1 VTSAMMA
8 LTTFLVDYF
17 PYPLF
22 FLFLWSLL
30 IFIITTTWIFNRTVF
45 PKSSKDKINLIIGIT
60 TEDET
65 QKVRI
70 TKDTA
75 DQIEKLLI
83 KHNLSNRYQ
92 VKVLHNHLAKK
103 LSEKIKL
110 YSESMKAGFADSE
123 DMRKFN
129 HVSDRMNA
137 KFFVY
142 GDLIKRDSPN
152 GQYLLSF
159 EALIKHAQPTT
170 EQGKILRDEFNQL
183 WTNEV
188 RILESDELNGFRSN
202 AEHLFF
208 TASFMLGLAT
218 FVDNQ
223 FLEGISIWKELENH
237 VKRKED
243 LKKHLPKITELKSIS
258 YFLQSRL
265 DYFAGNMERSMEFRE
280 KVLDI
285 TSNNYDSHLT
295 QAIKEVSL
303 RDRPDLALQHI
314 SKAKELSKGDG
325 TWKYSKFY
333 LEIKLNDQ
341 EEALKTLDDIIG
353 NSFTNEVDTIHQVI
367 AYNHN
372 CLQKDSKHVQTHFI
386 IGAFLYKKLSNP
398 VAAYEQFEKFIECC
412 QGNEQ
417 FNQLVQR
424 AKSYINEIDPILGI
438 EKK

>member
-1 VTSAMMA
+1 MMA
-8 LTTFLVDYF
+8 LTTFLVDYL
-17 PYPLF
+17 PYPIF
-22 FLFLWSLL
+22 FLCLWALL
-30 IFIITTTWIFNRTVF
+30 VFIITTTWIFNRTVF
-45 PKSSKDKINLIIGIT
+45 PKGSKEKINLIIGIT

-75 DQIEKLLI
+75 DQMEKLLI
-83 KHNLSNRYQ
+83 RHNLSNRYQ

-103 LSEKIKL
+103 LSEIIKL
-110 YSESMKAGFADSE
+110 YAESMKAGFSDSE

-129 HVSDRMNA
+129 FVSDRMNA

-159 EALIKHAQPTT
+159 EALIKHARPTT
-170 EQGKILRDEFNQL
+170 EQGKFLRDEFNQL
-183 WTNEV
+183 WINEV
-188 RILESDELNGFRSN
+188 RILESDELNGFRNN

-223 FLEGISIWKELENH
+223 FLEGISIWEELESH

-243 LKKHLPKITELKSIS
+243 LQKHLPKITQLKSIS

-265 DYFAGNMERSMEFRE
+265 DYFAGNMERSMKFRE

-285 TSNNYDSHLT
+285 TPNNYDSHLT

-303 RDRPDLALQHI
+303 RNRPDLALQHI
-314 SKAKELSKGDG
+314 SKAKELSNGDG

-341 EEALKTLDDIIG
+341 EEALKTLDDIIS
-353 NSFTNEVDTIHQVI
+353 NSFNNEVDTINQVI
-367 AYNHN
+367 AYNHH
-372 CLQKDSKHVQTHFI
+372 CLQKDPKHIQTHFI
-386 IGAFLYKKLSNP
+386 IGVFLYKKLSNP
-398 VAAYEQFEKFIECC
+398 VSAYDQFEKFIECC
-412 QGNEQ
+412 QYYEQ
-417 FNQLVQR
+417 YNQLVLR
-424 AKSYINEIDPILGI
+424 AKSYINEINPILGI

>member
-1 VTSAMMA
+1 MI
-8 LTTFLVDYF
+8 L
-17 PYPLF
+17 
-22 FLFLWSLL
+22 
-30 IFIITTTWIFNRTVF
+30 IITTTWIFNRTLF
-45 PKSSKDKINLIIGIT
+45 PKGSKDKINLIIGIT

-65 QKVRI
+65 QKIRI

-75 DQIEKLLI
+75 DQIDKLLT
-83 KHNLSNRYQ
+83 KHNLSKRYQ

-103 LSEKIKL
+103 LIKIIKV
-110 YSESMKAGFADSE
+110 YGDSMKAGLADSE

-129 HVSDRMNA
+129 TISDRMKA

-152 GQYLLSF
+152 GQFLLSF

-183 WTNEV
+183 CTNEV

-223 FLEGISIWKELENH
+223 FLEGISIWEELEAH
-237 VKRKED
+237 VKGKND
-243 LKKHLPKITELKSIS
+243 LKKHLPKIIQLKSTS

-265 DYFAGNMERSMEFRE
+265 DYFTGNMTRSMEYRE
-280 KVLDI
+280 KVLAI
-285 TSNNYDSHLT
+285 TPNNYDSHLI

-303 RDRPDLALQHI
+303 RDRPDLAMQHI
-314 SKAKELSKGDG
+314 AKAKELSKGDG

-341 EEALKTLDDIIG
+341 EEALKLLMILLII
-353 NSFTNEVDTIHQVI
+353 
-367 AYNHN
+367 
-372 CLQKDSKHVQTHFI
+372 
-386 IGAFLYKKLSNP
+386 LSP
-398 VAAYEQFEKFIECC
+398 M
-412 QGNEQ
+412 
-417 FNQLVQR
+417 
-424 AKSYINEIDPILGI
+424 KSTRSN
-438 EKK
+438 K

>member
-1 VTSAMMA
+1 MMA
-8 LTTFLVDYF
+8 LTAFLVDYF
-17 PYPLF
+17 PYPLV
-22 FLFLWSLL
+22 FLNLWALL

-45 PKSSKDKINLIIGIT
+45 PKGSKDKINLIIGIT

-75 DQIEKLLI
+75 DQIDKLLT
-83 KHNLSNRYQ
+83 KHNLSNKYQ

-103 LSEKIKL
+103 LSEIIKI
-110 YSESMKAGFADSE
+110 YGESIKAGLADSE

-129 HVSDRMNA
+129 FISARMNA

-152 GQYLLSF
+152 GQYVLSF

-170 EQGKILRDEFNQL
+170 EQGEILRDEFNQL

-223 FLEGISIWKELENH
+223 FLEGISIWEELETH
-237 VKRKED
+237 VKGKND
-243 LKKHLPKITELKSIS
+243 LKKHLPKIIQLKSTS

-265 DYFAGNMERSMEFRE
+265 DYFAGNMKRSLEFRE

-285 TSNNYDSHLT
+285 TPNNYDSHLT

-303 RDRPDLALQHI
+303 RDRPDLAMQHI
-314 SKAKELSKGDG
+314 AKAKKLSKGDG

-341 EEALKTLDDIIG
+341 EEALKTLDEIIG

-367 AYNHN
+367 AYNHH
-372 CLQKDSKHVQTHFI
+372 CLQNDSKHIQTHFI
-386 IGAFLYKKLSNP
+386 IGVFLHKKLSSP
-398 VAAYEQFEKFIECC
+398 VSAYEQFEKFIECS
-412 QGNEQ
+412 QGNGQ
-417 FNQLVQR
+417 YDQLVQR
-424 AKSYINEIDPILGI
+424 ARLYIDEINPILGI
-438 EKK
+438 EKN

>member
-1 VTSAMMA
+1 MMV
-8 LTTFLVDYF
+8 LTVFLVAYF

-22 FLFLWSLL
+22 FLSLWAFM
-30 IFIITTTWIFNRTVF
+30 IFIITTTWIFNRTLF
-45 PKSSKDKINLIIGIT
+45 PKGSKDKINLIIGIT

-75 DQIEKLLI
+75 NQIDKLLT

-92 VKVLHNHLAKK
+92 IKVLHNHLAKK
-103 LSEKIKL
+103 LSEIIKL
-110 YSESMKAGFADSE
+110 YGESMKAGLADSE

-129 HVSDRMNA
+129 SVSDRMKA

-152 GQYLLSF
+152 GQYVLSF

-218 FVDNQ
+218 LVDNQ
-223 FLEGISIWKELENH
+223 FLEGISIWEELEAH
-237 VKRKED
+237 VKGKND
-243 LKKHLPKITELKSIS
+243 LKKHLPKIIQLKSTS

-285 TSNNYDSHLT
+285 TPNNYDSHLT

-303 RDRPDLALQHI
+303 RDRPDLAMQHI
-314 SKAKELSKGDG
+314 AKAKELSKGDG

-333 LEIKLNDQ
+333 LETKLNDQ

-353 NSFTNEVDTIHQVI
+353 HSFTNEVDTIHQVI
-367 AYNHN
+367 AYNHH
-372 CLQKDSKHVQTHFI
+372 CLQKDSNHIQTHFI
-386 IGAFLYKKLSNP
+386 IGVFLHKKLSNP
-398 VAAYEQFEKFIECC
+398 VSAYEQFEKFIECS
-412 QGNEQ
+412 QRNEQ
-417 FNQLVQR
+417 YDQLVQR
-424 AKSYINEIDPILGI
+424 AKSYINEINPVLGI